1 MNYSMDNLIAA
12 AEKLDRKEKK
22 KRGKPEKACPECNC
36 INHARSSNCKE
47 CDYTFYIRK
56 KKKQELLAANWRELK
71 AGDIIKCVAGH
82 GSYYLSKDKPLNP
95 DGSQQKIPLGH
106 KGTFEVVGLFGLD
119 NPKGCGIV
127 GRQIT
132 GRGIKASV
140 QEYIYMGETYYDDN
154 LSTHKE
160 PHKIKVLK
168 ND

>member
-1 MNYSMDNLIAA
+1 MDNLIAE
-12 AEKLDRKEKK
+12 AEKLDRKKKK
-22 KRGKPEKACPECNC
+22 KRGKPEKACPECNYT
-36 INHARSSNCKE
+36 NHARSSNCKE
-47 CDYTFYIRK
+47 CNYEFYIRK

-82 GSYYLSKDKPLNP
+82 GSYYLSNDKPLNP

-106 KGTFEVVGLFGLD
+106 RGKFQVVGLFGLD
-119 NPKGCGIV
+119 NPKGCGII
-127 GRQIT
+127 GRQVT
-132 GRGIKASV
+132 GRGIVANV
-140 QEYIYMGETYYDDN
+140 REYIYMGETYYDDD